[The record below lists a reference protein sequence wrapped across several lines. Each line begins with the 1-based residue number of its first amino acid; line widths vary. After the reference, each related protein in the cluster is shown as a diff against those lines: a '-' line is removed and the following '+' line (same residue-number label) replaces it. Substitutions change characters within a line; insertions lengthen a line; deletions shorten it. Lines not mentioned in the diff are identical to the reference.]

1 MTTARATD
9 TETTMLPNT
18 TDPATPL
25 AFGSTAG
32 LGPLVEKLRSTAS
45 AGYDEWRVQDPKD
58 GAYCMA
64 YSWCDS
70 HHPEREARAWLADQQ
85 QRGRYADYVVAC
97 VRVVPQKDRLLA
109 EAAEALAQLGR
120 ELEAQRLYA
129 RALCKAVDAATDFAG
144 TVAGGASWWDDVWT
158 DHAAALDRARDR
170 ISAASEGPDAKLTG
184 PQREDRH
191 E

>member
-1 MTTARATD
+1 MS
-9 TETTMLPNT
+9 TEDAGPC
-18 TDPATPL
+18 
-25 AFGSTAG
+25 GSEFSDG

-64 YSWCDS
+64 YSWPDS

-85 QRGRYADYVVAC
+85 QRFPSGRYADYVVAC

-109 EAAEALAQLGR
+109 EAAEALAQHGR

-144 TVAGGASWWDDVWT
+144 TVAGGASWWDDVWA

-170 ISAASEGPDAKLTG
+170 ISAASERPNAKVTG
-184 PQREDRH
+184 ATDET
-191 E
+191 